1 MDDDRVTVAVELP
14 SGTELLTASPAP
26 TARESRWVVMDFPLD
41 SDTEVVEPWGQA
53 S

>member
-14 SGTELLTASPAP
+14 SGTELLTVSPAP